1 MPFILATALLIRVV
15 MDIFFKLAVH
25 RVSGSNDTFVQSS
38 KIVLKSAY
46 FWLAMVISGLN
57 FWLWIIVLSYYDL
70 SFAYPLFG
78 VCFALIMLS
87 GKLFFNE
94 TLDRNKLVGIGFIFL
109 SSLVLIFG

>member
-15 MDIFFKLAVH
+15 MDICFKLAVQ
-25 RVSGSNDTFVQSS
+25 RVSGSNNTFFQSS

-46 FWLAMVISGLN
+46 FWLAMAISGLN

-78 VCFALIMLS
+78 ICFALIMLS

-94 TLDRNKLVGIGFIFL
+94 MLDRNKLVGIGFIFL